1 MGNMNKVILIGRL
14 GQDPELKYVGKNET
28 AVVNISL
35 ATSEKYKNKA
45 GDQVDDTQWHNL
57 TFWSRTAEILEQYC
71 TSGSQIYVEGKLKT
85 ESWEDDDE
93 NTRYTTKI
101 IVSVLQL
108 LDKPAETSN
117 PKPGKSKTAG
127 KKKQSKSKGKPKFDP
142 DTGDLIEDDIP
153 F

>member
-14 GQDPELKYVGKNET
+14 GQAPELKTVGKNET
-28 AVVNISL
+28 SVVNISL

-45 GDQVDDTQWHNL
+45 GDQVEDTQWHNL
-57 TFWSRTAEILEQYC
+57 TFWGRTAEILDQYC
-71 TSGSQIYVEGKLKT
+71 KSGSQIYVEGKLKT

-101 IVSVLQL
+101 IVSILQL
-108 LDKPAETSN
+108 LDSPKSQDDKPAAKK
-117 PKPGKSKTAG
+117 KPAG
-127 KKKQSKSKGKPKFDP
+127 KKKASKGKNKPKFDP
-142 DTGDLIEDDIP
+142 DTGELIEDDIP

>member
-1 MGNMNKVILIGRL
+1 MGNINKVILIGRL
-14 GQDPELKYVGKNET
+14 GQAPELKHVGKNEN

-45 GDQVDDTQWHNL
+45 GDQVEDTQWHNL

-71 TSGSQIYVEGKLKT
+71 KSGSQIYVEGKLKT
-85 ESWEDDDE
+85 ESWDDE
-93 NTRYTTKI
+93 DGNTRYTTKI
-101 IVSVLQL
+101 IVSDLQL
-108 LDKPAETSN
+108 LDKPAETST
-117 PKPGKSKTAG
+117 PKPSKSKTAG

-142 DTGDLIEDDIP
+142 DTGELIEDDVP